1 MENLISEIYHHHL
14 ATEGSGVGQY
24 NNRELQFPPP
34 NFTSPPIPFAKKLTP
49 KPYRQDSVVQ
59 SARSLDAVGGCSID
73 GNRCHIPF
81 PVIDFSKK
89 FKGPESG
96 VGVIFYNGGFVDP
109 RAYSPIARILNDRYG
124 IPVVIPI
131 FFADLAFTFGKCDTT
146 RLDFAK
152 AEFPEVE
159 KWVFAGHSFG
169 GIAAFNDLWNRL
181 NTMDD
186 SAAGLA
192 LLGTDVGNAF
202 GCGNTDFSD
211 SDIPMAQVLGTN
223 DGVLNRTRAEENA
236 VLNTKEGTFFVD
248 VFGAN
253 HASFGAYDDEL
264 RGTILGETDGE
275 QSVPSYYVWDVAA
288 AAIANVAARTGAALP
303 TPKIPKRKNSGKKS

>member
-1 MENLISEIYHHHL
+1 MENLITEIYHHHL

-24 NNRELQFPPP
+24 NSRELQFPLPD
-34 NFTSPPIPFAKKLTP
+34 FTSPPLQLALKLTP
-49 KPYRQDSVVQ
+49 KPYRQDSAVQ
-59 SARSLDAVGGCSID
+59 SARDLDAVGGCSID
-73 GNRCHIPF
+73 GNRCQIPF
-81 PVIDFSKK
+81 PVIDFSEK
-89 FKGPESG
+89 FRGRESG

-109 RAYSPIARILNDRYG
+109 RAYSPIATILNDRYG
-124 IPVVIPI
+124 IPVVLPI
-131 FFADLAFTFGKCDTT
+131 FSADLAFTFGQCDTN

-159 KWVFAGHSFG
+159 KWVLAGHSFG
-169 GIAAFNDLWNRL
+169 GIAAFNDLWSRL

-192 LLGTDVGNAF
+192 LLASDVGNTF
-202 GCGNTDFSD
+202 GCGDTDFSD
-211 SDIPMAQVLGTN
+211 SNIPMAQVLGTN
-223 DGVLNRTRAEENA
+223 DEVQNRTRAEESA
-236 VLNTKEGTFFVD
+236 VLNTEDGTFFAD

-253 HASFGAYDDEL
+253 HASFGAYDFEL

-275 QSVPSYYVWDVAA
+275 QLVPSNVVWDIAA

-303 TPKIPKRKNSGKKS
+303 KPKVSKRKKSGKKS